1 MEVLDLPAEGF
12 WEIFGKHSKELS
24 ETFLLDIEAASV
36 QTAGDLAVEKLVLE
50 LAQGLPDDKLA
61 SATQRIYTNE
71 DRLRLRKRPS
81 HWMVTWSFLQ
91 QIFWP
96 WAVLSSTT
104 LLLLLTTDINIP
116 TTPAVSS
123 IGALDVL
130 AILAFGIGAYLDH
143 RSTIEG
149 FRRVDTMERNP
160 LFPRY
165 GFNVWV
171 QLFGSA
177 LMVYVAL
184 TLSWPFL
191 FVAAL
196 LKCLVAYANGSYAE
210 QRIKLTQEELSGLR
224 ALGHSAPAAAEQPVM
239 DRRPAAAPA
248 RRVRP
253 VRFDYGC

>member
-104 LLLLLTTDINIP
+104 VLLLLTTDINIP

-123 IGALDVL
+123 IGVLDVL
-130 AILAFGIGAYLDH
+130 AILAFGIGEYLDH
-143 RSTIEG
+143 RSTLAA

-165 GFNVWV
+165 GFNRAVQFLSWV
-171 QLFGSA
+171 F
-177 LMVYVAL
+177 MTYIAL
-184 TLSWPFL
+184 TFSWPFL
-191 FVAAL
+191 LVAAL
-196 LKCLVAYANGSYAE
+196 LKCLAAYANGLYLE
-210 QRIKLTQEELSGLR
+210 KRIKLTQEELSGLM
-224 ALGHSAPAAAEQPVM
+224 AQGHLAPAAPEEPVV
-239 DRRPAAAPA
+239 DWRPAAAPA
-248 RRVRP
+248 RRVRQ
-253 VRFDYGC
+253 VRFDYGG